1 MNRQTGTAK
10 PRSASI
16 AFSSAW
22 RTFSF
27 DRRAVRNRTL
37 PVWMCVSTSSNPAA
51 ESASRSSAIGYLRL
65 PTLTARRNAMKVG
78 MDQMIVRRYDERDL
92 SRIGLI
98 HSRSRQAAYAGL
110 VPPNALALVTPEE
123 QVEVWRVRMATL
135 PSPNAPLV
143 VEVDGEVVGFAV
155 GQLTPRPARSSPRS
169 TCCRTTGAREQARH
183 SWTRLSQPSD

>member
-1 MNRQTGTAK
+1 
-10 PRSASI
+10 
-16 AFSSAW
+16 
-22 RTFSF
+22 
-27 DRRAVRNRTL
+27 
-37 PVWMCVSTSSNPAA
+37 
-51 ESASRSSAIGYLRL
+51 
-65 PTLTARRNAMKVG
+65 MKVG

-110 VPPNALALVTPEE
+110 VPPNALARVTPEE

-155 GQLTPRPARSSPRS
+155 GRLTPD
-169 TCCRTTGAREQARH
+169 TGAELTAIHVLPEHRGTGAGKALLDAVVAAFGQWGVSDARLHVVAGNERAQAFYRRNGWH
-183 SWTRLSQPSD
+183 LLGSAGNHEIGGASVPVLEYGLVV